1 MPVTFGFVAASVEA
15 HRRAGVGFRCC
26 ERLIAEI
33 RTVDDERKERMQL
46 LAAFWQV
53 NDILFL

>member
-1 MPVTFGFVAASVEA
+1 MPATFGFVAASVEA
-15 HRRAGVGFRCC
+15 HRAWLGFRCC

-53 NDILFL
+53 NDMLFL